1 MPKLVVKHPQQ
12 GDVTFTLK
20 GERVT
25 VGRRADNA
33 IQINH
38 GTVSAHHAEFVSI
51 NGHYILRDL
60 DSTNHCFVNGG
71 QILEAPLKNPCKVTI
86 GTVECEYVPD
96 DAAVAAGTPTEAGD
110 LRKTIGILR
119 EQNEVLISKLTEQQK
134 QIDIL
139 GSARLLT
146 PATGA
151 DINSLRAQIVKL
163 TSERDALSHENK
175 TLQEEVK
182 RLRGIAALTG
192 DSVSMKETVRIS
204 LPPEPDLPRAN
215 ITVLP
220 DGGPVASAP
229 IAKVVAKVAAKDEA
243 DTPFF
248 EQVAKLND
256 KLRPLASLLTS
267 QPEDMDARNEM
278 LVLCSR
284 MAEQTNTVSRH
295 PVGRLV
301 LSLESLLRD
310 LAHRPGA
317 IEPGLLRTITQAVDF
332 LATLLTPEVL
342 ARSNNLPEP
351 SILALDDDKDLL
363 PAIAA
368 SLEFAHLSTTTCG
381 DAKEALNLMN
391 EGNFDLL
398 LLDIGLPD
406 ADGHDICSSIRKIPA
421 HAKTPIVFL
430 TGHDTL
436 ESRAQSSL
444 SGGTDF
450 IGKPFNMF
458 ELTVKANTWVFKNQ
472 LGLI

>member
-1 MPKLVVKHPQQ
+1 MPKLLVKHPQQ
-12 GDVTFTLK
+12 GDVTFTLT
-20 GERVT
+20 GERIT

-38 GTVSAHHAEFVSI
+38 GTISGHHAEFVSV
-51 NGHYILRDL
+51 NGHYVLRDL

-71 QILEAPLKNPCKVTI
+71 QIIEAPLKGPCTVTI
-86 GTVECEYVPD
+86 GTVECEFVPD
-96 DAAVAAGTPTEAGD
+96 DAVAASTPPQGD
-110 LRKTIGILR
+110 SLRKTIGMLR
-119 EQNEVLISKLTEQQK
+119 EQNEVLISKLSDQQK

-146 PATGA
+146 PAAGA
-151 DINSLRAQIVKL
+151 DLNSLRAQVVKL
-163 TSERDALSHENK
+163 TNERDALSRENK
-175 TLQEEVK
+175 TLRQEVN
-182 RLRGIAALTG
+182 RLRGIAALSG
-192 DSVSMKETVRIS
+192 DSVSMKETVPIT
-204 LPPEPDLPRAN
+204 LPPEPTLPKARVISIGTDVN
-215 ITVLP
+215 MPIFTH
-220 DGGPVASAP
+220 VA
-229 IAKVVAKVAAKDEA
+229 E
-243 DTPFF
+243 
-248 EQVAKLND
+248 LND
-256 KLRPLASLLTS
+256 KLRPLVSLLS
-267 QPEDMDARNEM
+267 RQPEDMEARNEM
-278 LVLCSR
+278 LILCSH
-284 MAEQTNTVSRH
+284 MAERTNSLSNH

-301 LSLESLLRD
+301 VSLESLLRD

-317 IEPGLLRTITQAVDF
+317 VEPGLLRTITQAVDL

-342 ARSNNLPEP
+342 ARSNNLPQP

-368 SLEFAHLSTTTCG
+368 SLEFAHLATTACG
-381 DAKEALNLMN
+381 DANEALGLMS
-391 EGNFDLL
+391 EGRFDLL

-406 ADGHDICSSIRKIPA
+406 INGLDICTSIRQIPD

-458 ELTVKANTWVFKNQ
+458 ELTVKVNTWVFKNQ
-472 LGLI
+472 LNLV